1 MQPKDKTSEIYRLWD
16 LAAGYN
22 WVADPRKMLF
32 ACLANSNP
40 REAHLLEFNGVIPPT
55 YIEVAK
61 LLYKAVSSADELE
74 GMACERICGAIE
86 DFLSTVLSTQEMA
99 EFKRQN
105 PRIEPR
111 IYSSILEEIEEEGS
125 R

>member
-16 LAAGYN
+16 LSAGFN
-22 WVADPRKMLF
+22 WVADSQRMLF
-32 ACLANSNP
+32 ACLSNTNAK
-40 REAHLLEFNGVIPPT
+40 EAHLLEFNGTIPAT
-55 YIEVAK
+55 YAETAK
-61 LLYKAVSSADELE
+61 FLYKVVESSEDLKE
-74 GMACERICGAIE
+74 MAAQRICGAIE

-105 PRIEPR
+105 PRNEPR
-111 IYSSILEEIEEEGS
+111 RFANILEEIREEGS